1 MPVVMT
7 LDEFNQT
14 LLREEPPADLM
25 PALLALWW
33 SGKDDWETAHRIVMD
48 ATDKESAWVHA
59 YLHRV
64 EGDLA
69 NASYWYRQAK
79 RSVATG
85 PTVSEWETIAA
96 KLIQDHRTRP
106 V

>member
-1 MPVVMT
+1 MAMT
-7 LDEFNQT
+7 LSDFKST
-14 LLREEPPADLM
+14 LLREEPPAGLM

-33 SGKDDWETAHRIVMD
+33 ARKGNWETAHRIVMD
-48 ATDKESAWVHA
+48 ATDRHSAWVHA

-69 NASYWYRQAK
+69 NAGYWYRQAK
-79 RSVATG
+79 RTVATG
-85 PTVSEWETIAA
+85 ATVAEWEIIAA
-96 KLIQDHRTRP
+96 KLIQGEDTRA